1 MAKGKKWVLVKHFDG
16 LPKRTD
22 LEIQEFDIPEL
33 KDGDILLQ
41 SVVLTVDP
49 YMRAWARSMKTGDT
63 MIGEILGKVTESKDP
78 QIKVGEHALIRAGWV
93 THAVVPG
100 KNTLKIPDLPE
111 GVPLSLCLGT
121 LGMPGL
127 TAYFGLFNACEV
139 KPTDTVYVNA
149 AAGAVGSVVGQI
161 AKIQGCK
168 VIGCAGSDE
177 KVKYLKD
184 ELGFDEAYNYKV
196 VTPDKLPAELKK
208 LAPNGIDVFFENV
221 GGEASSVVYSFM
233 NKHGR
238 AGICGAISSYNSPGN
253 TIPKVTE
260 FIFHTIYNSIRIQGF
275 LVTDFYSK
283 RDEALKEMAQWVK
296 EGKLKYREC
305 KFEGFESM
313 YDAFMALFTG
323 KNIGKVV
330 INL

>member
-22 LEIQEFDIPEL
+22 LEMQEFDIPEL

-161 AKIQGCK
+161 AKIK
-168 VIGCAGSDE
+168 VLNTLLDCFIYCTVRVGTFYI
-177 KVKYLKD
+177 KYGPL
-184 ELGFDEAYNYKV
+184 
-196 VTPDKLPAELKK
+196 
-208 LAPNGIDVFFENV
+208 
-221 GGEASSVVYSFM
+221 
-233 NKHGR
+233 H
-238 AGICGAISSYNSPGN
+238 
-253 TIPKVTE
+253 
-260 FIFHTIYNSIRIQGF
+260 
-275 LVTDFYSK
+275 
-283 RDEALKEMAQWVK
+283 
-296 EGKLKYREC
+296 
-305 KFEGFESM
+305 
-313 YDAFMALFTG
+313 
-323 KNIGKVV
+323 
-330 INL
+330 